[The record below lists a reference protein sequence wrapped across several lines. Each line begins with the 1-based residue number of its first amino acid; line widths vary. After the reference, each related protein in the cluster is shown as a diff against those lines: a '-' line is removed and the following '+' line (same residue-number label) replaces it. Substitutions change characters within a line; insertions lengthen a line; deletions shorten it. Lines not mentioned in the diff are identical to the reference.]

1 MIFKKTTNKIKK
13 FLVAAI
19 LSVSMTGVA
28 TAAVEWNT
36 AVTSEYIWRGM
47 SQGKGA
53 AVSGGIDISGDSG
66 FSAGTWVSNVD
77 FGDNATYELDV
88 YFGYSFGPVSVGYIY
103 YAYPDNTDEGYDF
116 SEVNISADV
125 GAFSLGANILA
136 DADWDMDFGDDV
148 YYTIDTGFAATDAI
162 GISLHLG
169 YYDYDVGDEETDY
182 GISIDFDSGFSFG
195 IIDSSR
201 DDSDPFFVITYAIS
215 G

>member
-19 LSVSMTGVA
+19 LSISMTGVA

-103 YAYPDNTDEGYDF
+103 YAYPVNTDEGYDF

-182 GISIDFDSGFSFG
+182 GISIDFDSGFSFA

-201 DDSDPFFVITYAIS
+201 DDSDPFFVITYAI
-215 G
+215 GG

>member
-1 MIFKKTTNKIKK
+1 MIFKKTQNKIKK
-13 FLVAAI
+13 FVCAMI
-19 LSVSMTGVA
+19 LSVTMSGMA
-28 TAAVEWNT
+28 LAAIEWNT

-53 AVSGGIDISGDSG
+53 AVSGGIDISGESG
-66 FSAGTWVSNVD
+66 LSAGVWVSNVD
-77 FGDNATYELDV
+77 FGDNATYELDI
-88 YFGYSFGPVSVGYIY
+88 YAGYSFGPVSVGYIY

-116 SEVNISADV
+116 SEVNITADI
-125 GAFSLGANILA
+125 GAFSIGANILA

-148 YYTIDTGFAATDAI
+148 YYTLDKGFAATEAI

-169 YYDYDVGDEETDY
+169 FYDYDAGDEETDY

-201 DDSDPFFVITYAIS
+201 DDSDPFFVITYSI
-215 G
+215 GG

>member
-1 MIFKKTTNKIKK
+1 MIIKKTTNKIKK
-13 FLVAAI
+13 FLVAGI
-19 LSVSMTGVA
+19 LSISMSGVA
-28 TAAVEWNT
+28 MAAVEWNT

-53 AVSGGIDISGDSG
+53 AVSGGIDVSDESG
-66 FSAGTWVSNVD
+66 FSAGVWVSNVD

-88 YFGYSFGPVSVGYIY
+88 YAGYSFGPVSVGYIY
-103 YAYPDNTDEGYDF
+103 YAYPDNTDAGYDF
-116 SEVNISADV
+116 SEVNISADI
-125 GAFSLGANILA
+125 GAFSIGANILA

-169 YYDYDVGDEETDY
+169 FYDYDAADEETDY

>member
-19 LSVSMTGVA
+19 LSISMTGVA

-53 AVSGGIDISGDSG
+53 AVSGGIDISGETG
-66 FSAGTWVSNVD
+66 FSAGVWVSNVD

-88 YFGYSFGPVSVGYIY
+88 YAGYNFGPVSVGYIY

-116 SEVNISADV
+116 SEVNISADI
-125 GAFSLGANILA
+125 GFFSLGANILA

-148 YYTIDTGFAATDAI
+148 YYTLDTSFNAAEGID
-162 GISLHLG
+162 ISLHLG
-169 YYDYDVGDEETDY
+169 FYDYDASDEETDY
-182 GISIDFDSGFSFG
+182 GISIDFESGFSFAV
-195 IIDSSR
+195 IDSSR
-201 DDSDPFFVITYAIS
+201 DDSDPYFVITYAI
-215 G
+215 GG

>member
-1 MIFKKTTNKIKK
+1 MIFKKTQNKIKK
-13 FLVAAI
+13 FACAMI
-19 LSVSMTGVA
+19 LSVTMSGMA
-28 TAAVEWNT
+28 LAAVEWNT

-53 AVSGGIDISGDSG
+53 AVSGGIDVSGESG
-66 FSAGTWVSNVD
+66 FSAGVWVSNVD

-88 YFGYSFGPVSVGYIY
+88 YAGYSFGPVSVGYIY

-116 SEVNISADV
+116 SEVNISADI

-148 YYTIDTGFAATDAI
+148 YYTLDTVFAATEAI

-169 YYDYDVGDEETDY
+169 FYDYDVGDEETDY

-201 DDSDPFFVITYAIS
+201 DDSDPFFVITYS
-215 G
+215 MGG

>member
-136 DADWDMDFGDDV
+136 DADWDIDFGDDV

-182 GISIDFDSGFSFG
+182 GISIDFDSGFSFA

-201 DDSDPFFVITYAIS
+201 DDSDPFFVITYAI
-215 G
+215 GG

>member
-19 LSVSMTGVA
+19 LSISMTGVA

-182 GISIDFDSGFSFG
+182 GISVDFDSGFSFAV
-195 IIDSSR
+195 IDSSR
-201 DDSDPFFVITYAIS
+201 DDSDPFFVITYAI
-215 G
+215 GG

>member
-182 GISIDFDSGFSFG
+182 GISIDFDSGFSFA

-201 DDSDPFFVITYAIS
+201 DDSDPFLVITYAI
-215 G
+215 GG

>member
-19 LSVSMTGVA
+19 LSISMTGVA

-136 DADWDMDFGDDV
+136 DADFDVDFGDDV

-182 GISIDFDSGFSFG
+182 GISVDFDSGFSFAV
-195 IIDSSR
+195 IDSSR
-201 DDSDPFFVITYAIS
+201 DDSDPFFVITYAI
-215 G
+215 GG

>member
-1 MIFKKTTNKIKK
+1 MIIKKTTNKIKK
-13 FLVAAI
+13 FLVAGI
-19 LSVSMTGVA
+19 LSISMSGVA
-28 TAAVEWNT
+28 MAAVEWNT

-53 AVSGGIDISGDSG
+53 AVSGGIDVSGESG
-66 FSAGTWVSNVD
+66 FSAGVWVSNVD

-88 YFGYSFGPVSVGYIY
+88 YAGYRFGPVSVGYIY

-116 SEVNISADV
+116 SEVNISADI

-148 YYTIDTGFAATDAI
+148 YYTIDTGFAVNEAI
-162 GISLHLG
+162 GIGLHLG
-169 YYDYDVGDEETDY
+169 FYDYDAGDEETDY
-182 GISIDFDSGFSFG
+182 GISIDFDSGFSFA

-201 DDSDPFFVITYAIS
+201 DDSDPFFVITYAI
-215 G
+215 GG

>member
-1 MIFKKTTNKIKK
+1 MIFKKTQNKIKK
-13 FLVAAI
+13 FAYAMI
-19 LSVSMTGVA
+19 LSVTMSGMA
-28 TAAVEWNT
+28 LAAVEWNT

-53 AVSGGIDISGDSG
+53 AVSGGIDISGESG
-66 FSAGTWVSNVD
+66 FSAGVWVSNVD

-88 YFGYSFGPVSVGYIY
+88 YAGYSFGPVSVGYIY

-116 SEVNISADV
+116 SEVNISADI
-125 GAFSLGANILA
+125 GAFSIGANILA

-148 YYTIDTGFAATDAI
+148 YYTLDTGFAATEAI

-169 YYDYDVGDEETDY
+169 FYDYDAGDEETDY
-182 GISIDFDSGFSFG
+182 GVSIDFDSGFSFG

-201 DDSDPFFVITYAIS
+201 DDSDPFFVITYSI
-215 G
+215 GG

>member
-19 LSVSMTGVA
+19 LSISMTGVA

-136 DADWDMDFGDDV
+136 DADFYADFGDDV

-169 YYDYDVGDEETDY
+169 YYDYDAGDEETDY
-182 GISIDFDSGFSFG
+182 GISVDFDSGFSFAV
-195 IIDSSR
+195 IDSSR
-201 DDSDPFFVITYAIS
+201 DDSDPFFVITYAI
-215 G
+215 GG

>member
-1 MIFKKTTNKIKK
+1 MIFKKTTNGIKK
-13 FLVAAI
+13 FLIAGLLS
-19 LSVSMTGVA
+19 LSVSGIA
-28 TAAVEWNT
+28 SAAVEWNT

-116 SEVNISADV
+116 SEVNISADI
-125 GAFSLGANILA
+125 GAISIGANILA

-148 YYTIDTGFAATDAI
+148 YYTLDTGFAATDAI

-169 YYDYDVGDEETDY
+169 FYDYDVGDEETDY
-182 GISIDFDSGFSFG
+182 GISIDFDSGFSFA

-201 DDSDPFFVITYAIS
+201 DDSDPFFVITYAV
-215 G
+215 GG